1 LETVYGRV
9 TEISQMW
16 IWGDPLEN
24 FLIAVIV
31 PNFDK
36 FRVALGSMAEGKTNE
51 EICSS
56 REARDVMLAKMNE
69 AATESK
75 LLSYQQVKA
84 LLLEPHPWT
93 IEDNL
98 LTPTFKT
105 RRTQLRKK
113 YAEAVQ
119 ALCTEY
125 KAEVAARRPAQ
136 SAQK

>member
-1 LETVYGRV
+1 VYGRV
-9 TEISQMW
+9 TEIAQMW

-31 PNFDK
+31 PNFEV
-36 FRVALGSMAEGKTNE
+36 FRATLGALAEGKTDE
-51 EICSS
+51 EICAS
-56 REARDVMLAKMNE
+56 REARDVMLGKMNE
-69 AATESK
+69 AAAASK

-84 LLLEPHPWT
+84 LILEPHPWT

-98 LTPTFKT
+98 LTPTLKT

-119 ALCTEY
+119 ALCAEY
-125 KAEVAARRPAQ
+125 KAEVAAKKPAP
-136 SAQK
+136 K